1 MSIANRA
8 VSLSER
14 LPLPS
19 VEGMVILSAMTI
31 RANDWGVATR
41 LASAAQKERVHSTTA
56 ETTQA
61 VYLDYN
67 ASAPLDPRVAEV
79 MVSALTNVGNAT
91 SAHGF
96 GRRQA
101 ALVDCSREQ
110 VAALVGSRPSN
121 VVFTASA
128 TEANNLAICGAV
140 QAAGQDRFRILAS
153 AVEHASVFRT
163 ADWLRARGA
172 VGVDVIPVTGGG
184 VVDLRAVE
192 RLLGPDVLLVSVM
205 AANGETGVVNPI
217 AEVAELAHRA
227 GSLFHCDAAQF
238 AGRMP
243 LSMDD
248 VGVDLVSVSGHK
260 LGGPMGVGAL
270 IGTRRSLAR
279 LSPVI
284 HGGGHERGLR
294 SGSLN
299 VPGIVGFGEAAAL
312 AVEARAEESIR
323 LAKLRDCL
331 TARLIAAVPGVVQI
345 GDVERR
351 LPNTACL
358 RFRNADAEAVTVN
371 LEPVAA
377 STGSACSAG
386 SIEPSHVLL
395 AMGLSRSAAFECVR
409 FSLGRSTVDTDID
422 FAVSRAVQAVR
433 YVRQMTAE
441 AV

>member
-1 MSIANRA
+1 MSIANGA

-31 RANDWGVATR
+31 RANDWGVATC
-41 LASAAQKERVHSTTA
+41 LASGAQKERVHSTTA
-56 ETTQA
+56 ATTQA
-61 VYLDYN
+61 AYLDYN
-67 ASAPLDPRVAEV
+67 ASTPLDPRVAEV
-79 MVSALTNVGNAT
+79 MVSALMNVGNAT

-96 GRRQA
+96 GRQQA

-140 QAAGQDRFRILAS
+140 QAASQDQFRILVS

-172 VGVDVIPVTGGG
+172 VRVDVIPVTSGGF
-184 VVDLRAVE
+184 VDLGAVE

-217 AEVAELAHRA
+217 MEVAELAHA
-227 GSLFHCDAAQF
+227 SGSLFHCDATQF
-238 AGRMP
+238 VGRIP

-248 VGVDLVSVSGHK
+248 VGIDLVSVSGHK

-270 IGTRRSLAR
+270 IGTRQALGQ
-279 LSPVI
+279 LTPVI

-299 VPGIVGFGEAAAL
+299 VPGIIGFGEAATL

-323 LAKLRDCL
+323 LAKLRDLL

-358 RFRNADAEAVTVN
+358 RFRGADAEAVTVN
-371 LEPVAA
+371 LEPVAVSA
-377 STGSACSAG
+377 GSACSVG

-409 FSLGRSTVDTDID
+409 FSLGRSNVDTDIE
-422 FAVSRAVQAVR
+422 FAVSRAVQAVG
-433 YVRQMTAE
+433 YVRTMTAE